1 MVITK
6 EENMGLL
13 QSIESSIKLDERRL
27 AHYEKLANTTV
38 EGRLNCKWDKR
49 RNRTYYY
56 LKESNK
62 SSEHPV
68 EEKTNSIVWKL
79 QMKRFAQ
86 EMIIVLKNNIEAKK
100 RLLNELLPDSGVDI
114 LEKIPKAY
122 RPNSNFKPKDKN
134 KTSKRVVP
142 QSEST
147 YKREQLIVET
157 SFGLFVRSKGEL
169 AIAELLY
176 SLGIE
181 FYYEKRL
188 ELRVLEDGFW
198 VKRSYYPDF
207 TIILSDG
214 RTVYWEHRG
223 LMDDEDYVERNIRKD
238 MDYNLNGIFQS
249 HNYIVTEEGP
259 NNHIDFAGIKKIVEC
274 FLL

>member
-1 MVITK
+1 
-6 EENMGLL
+6 MGLL